1 MFWKFQKI
9 HEQLLLKNIEKLEAL
24 SETVQKIYD
33 LKKASVGKIHKGIR
47 RYYLKH
53 Q

>member
-1 MFWKFQKI
+1 MNSKDKEKF
-9 HEQLLLKNIEKLEAL
+9 EAL

-33 LKKASVGKIHKGIR
+33 LKKASVGKIHRGIR
-47 RYYLKH
+47 RYYPKY

>member
-1 MFWKFQKI
+1 MNSFFSDVEKF
-9 HEQLLLKNIEKLEAL
+9 EAL

-33 LKKASVGKIHKGIR
+33 LKKASAEKIHKGIR
-47 RYYLKH
+47 RYYLKN

>member
-9 HEQLLLKNIEKLEAL
+9 HEQLFLKDKEKLEAL
-24 SETVQKIYD
+24 PEMVQNIHD
-33 LKKASVGKIHKGIR
+33 LKKASVGKIHSGIR
-47 RYYLKH
+47 RYPKH